1 MISDGEGGDANDVDF
16 WRRKVEALQQS
27 LDDLKREAKTNGE
40 LAVGLV
46 KQIDAEHGC
55 VVS

>member
-16 WRRKVEALQQS
+16 WRRKVEALQES

-55 VVS
+55 VS